1 MQERLGSSIRRGPF
15 LGSANWRQPVNIF
28 IQYKTSCS
36 CEDTELPELFP
47 WKGNCRNDKDRFVS
61 LVGELRVEKVVR
73 QKQIK
78 VQNFY
83 LDKWILGSFSTLGK
97 LIDLVPLRVY
107 KMNGASCFQG
117 KFIGSIIHI
126 CFWEDLLNLFR
137 SFIDVSKLLVKMKY
151 ILEATW
157 LILRCIMD
165 AASVPNLE

>member
-15 LGSANWRQPVNIF
+15 LGSANSRQPVNIF

-78 VQNFY
+78 EQNFY

-97 LIDLVPLRVY
+97 LIDLVPLRV
-107 KMNGASCFQG
+107 
-117 KFIGSIIHI
+117 
-126 CFWEDLLNLFR
+126 
-137 SFIDVSKLLVKMKY
+137 
-151 ILEATW
+151 
-157 LILRCIMD
+157 
-165 AASVPNLE
+165 